1 MRCPVSPN
9 HYLERLRQMPGPSP
23 AGAGHSPLIHGLTPC
38 WRGSQLRTVSSVE
51 SDLPQLWPSLS
62 PPWTLQCG
70 TSVPGSHRSLSLT
83 LHRLQEPTHL
93 SLTCCSGSS
102 HVSVCG
108 SYVCVCALTH
118 SPWNRVLTP
127 LFKFAH
133 MSSWI
138 SSLVPRPGCTRS
150 LGSSAWVC
158 VPSLAQHHVASTV
171 LRHFLCMLSCRY
183 HGCPSQLLPLCLFM
197 CVASHPV

>member
-1 MRCPVSPN
+1 MPSLPQPLSRAPPSDAWAFSSRCWTLTINTWTHPV
-9 HYLERLRQMPGPSP
+9 LEGQLRRPCVFSGIRSSP
-23 AGAGHSPLIHGLTPC
+23 AVAFLVPSMDSPM
-38 WRGSQLRTVSSVE
+38 W
-51 SDLPQLWPSLS
+51 DLGP
-62 PPWTLQCG
+62 
-70 TSVPGSHRSLSLT
+70 RLSLESVT
-83 LHRLQEPTHL
+83 DSAQAVEPTHL

-197 CVASHPV
+197 CVVSHPV